1 MKKDT
6 KKKLSNIVNISIA
19 VILLGSIVIPIL
31 LSLIAL

>member
-1 MKKDT
+1 MKKNT

-31 LSLIAL
+31 LSFLSL